1 MKYLNLFL
9 STFLIILSFF
19 LWILFSQSKESF
31 LSKQLLNKKE
41 VVSIELKSKNL
52 KVNSS
57 SQNIEIYFNGKLV
70 TSEENIKI
78 F

>member
-31 LSKQLLNKKE
+31 LSKQFLNKKE
-41 VVSIELKSKNL
+41 VVSIELKSKVL

-57 SQNIEIYFNGKLV
+57 SKNIEIYLNGKLI